1 MLNPSALSIGTIAL
15 LVRILTIV
23 QLDLAF
29 SSPADTLEL
38 SRAETWENPFFFYPR
53 GHWHERSII
62 LHVGFK

>member
-38 SRAETWENPFFFYPR
+38 SRAETWENPFFLF
-53 GHWHERSII
+53 I
-62 LHVGFK
+62 LEVIGTKEVSFFM